1 MQQPQTPAVELREVC
16 KQFAGT
22 RVLNGA
28 SFAVQAGETFALV
41 GINGAGKTT
50 CIKSILDFTSVD
62 SGDIRIG
69 GINHRNPKA
78 RSPVFFLP
86 ERFVPPGFMTGHDY
100 LRHAC
105 RLHGQP
111 YSEETVRTTVDALEL
126 GREAL
131 ARPVRTFSKGMAQK
145 LGLAA
150 AFASGRPLLVL
161 DEPMSGLDPKARIL
175 VKRQLAAERDAGRT
189 VFLTTHMLIDVQA
202 LCDRMAVL
210 HDGRAVFEGS
220 PEACAAGYGGGDLE
234 NAFLNCLEAESAP
247 VR

>member
-1 MQQPQTPAVELREVC
+1 MEQSQKPAVELREVR

-22 RVLNGA
+22 EVLKGA
-28 SFAVQAGETFALV
+28 SFSIQTGETFALV

-50 CIKSILDFTSVD
+50 CIKGILDFAQVD
-62 SGDIRIG
+62 SGDIRICG
-69 GINHRNPKA
+69 VDYRNPKA

-86 ERFVPPGFMTGHDY
+86 ERFVPPSFMTGRDY
-100 LRHAC
+100 LRHSC
-105 RLHGQP
+105 QLHGQS
-111 YSEETVRTTVDALEL
+111 YSEEAVRTTVDALEL
-126 GREAL
+126 GRDAL

-150 AFASGRPLLVL
+150 AFASGKPMLIL

-202 LCDRMAVL
+202 LCDRMAIL
-210 HDGRAVFEGS
+210 HGGRTVFQGP
-220 PEACAAGYGGGDLE
+220 PEACAARYGGDDLE
-234 NAFLNCLEAESAP
+234 SAFLNCLEAESAE
-247 VR
+247 VG